1 MSNKDLVDLAMRLA
15 QRIEDAP
22 AESNATPAKVAQ
34 ANLGQVRP
42 ALPAVQDGAFFS
54 TTTSA
59 KQRKT
64 ADELAAMIAAD
75 LREVKGCPKRG
86 LKVTVYGLDPWNA
99 WLSFGVD
106 AGPVPNKTELQDF
119 LEIITERL
127 KRLYDVPS

>member
-1 MSNKDLVDLAMRLA
+1 VSNKDLVDLTMRLA

-34 ANLGQVRP
+34 ANLGQVQP
-42 ALPAVQDGAFFS
+42 ALPAVQDGAFFP

-86 LKVTVYGLDPWNA
+86 LSDCLRIKSL
-99 WLSFGVD
+99 
-106 AGPVPNKTELQDF
+106 
-119 LEIITERL
+119 ERL
-127 KRLYDVPS
+127 AVIWRRCWTRPE